1 MSLTRIGS
9 IGINTGIAFAGVTTI
24 VTLNTA
30 NDALSIGATVNVG
43 SGITL
48 GASGDG
54 FFTGVVTATSYVGD
68 GSALTGIAATDNV
81 RTGILD
87 VAGVGTFRNDVN
99 IPDKIVH
106 LGDTNTAIRF
116 PADNQFTVETGG
128 SQRMSLSSS
137 GMIFNETGE
146 DVDFRIESDSQTHM
160 FFVDAG
166 NNKIGV
172 NVDTPLE
179 TLHAKGSLYITLS
192 GSNANEGNAIKFQT
206 KSGGFDTSYGAA
218 IHGLRVGDASS
229 YLRFDTGGQS
239 EKMRLDSN
247 GQLSLGTSTARQKL
261 HIHASDSGAS
271 NMVFT
276 NTTTGSAAA
285 DGFVVGITGAED
297 AQLNMQESASIK
309 FSTADTERLT
319 IGADSNITQTIDTDG
334 DGFIITAGDMKPM
347 LTGNSNRSAENNTI
361 FGISGKWNGT
371 EVGRIAFEAGADTTN
386 KDDGRIR
393 FYTRK
398 SGGSLTQRAMIDDE
412 GRMGILT
419 NSPDATLHIGS
430 IIDNHPVLLLQGG
443 GSTTGDLTVP
453 AAENLQVGHWD
464 SSSNTYTNRFQINT
478 STGNVTMPSQACMV
492 FVDPVDISTVSNANG
507 HNLDPIHF
515 NTQHINQGGVSS
527 SNTKSRIT
535 VPTAGTYLIQGLL
548 SGSLTTASAGD
559 GIQIKI
565 KRNGSVYPDGN
576 MWPAEG
582 MGDFAGK
589 EYAFSF
595 SVPVTLALNDYVELC
610 YDNIGGS
617 IQYNLAYGYF
627 AVTLLH

>member
-48 GASGDG
+48 GASGDV
-54 FFTGVVTATSYVGD
+54 FFTGIATGNGSGLTALNATQLTSGTVPTARLGSGTASSSTFLRGDSTFAAVTSTTINSNADNRVITGSDTANTLNGEANLAFDGTGLGLVGHID
-68 GSALTGIAATDNV
+68 I
-81 RTGILD
+81 RTGSSI
-87 VAGVGTFRNDVN
+87 N
-99 IPDKIVH
+99 
-106 LGDTNTAIRF
+106 TN
-116 PADNQFTVETGG
+116 VTGG
-128 SQRMSLSSS
+128 SASGTLHKNTTSGQFAIVSGGTGGNNYLSFFTSASAAPTEKLRIEADGAILVSNSTGIGIGAATNGSSTYPSVTISGTSGGAVHFEDDGDLLADIYGSSS
-137 GMIFNETGE
+137 GLSLST
-146 DVDFRIESDSQTHM
+146 RKTSD
-160 FFVDAG
+160 
-166 NNKIGV
+166 
-172 NVDTPLE
+172 
-179 TLHAKGSLYITLS
+179 
-192 GSNANEGNAIKFQT
+192 AIIFQT
-206 KSGGFDTSYGAA
+206 NSGTVTEK
-218 IHGLRVGDASS
+218 LR
-229 YLRFDTGGQS
+229 
-239 EKMRLDSN
+239 
-247 GQLSLGTSTARQKL
+247 
-261 HIHASDSGAS
+261 
-271 NMVFT
+271 
-276 NTTTGSAAA
+276 
-285 DGFVVGITGAED
+285 
-297 AQLNMQESASIK
+297 
-309 FSTADTERLT
+309 

-361 FGISGKWNGT
+361 FGISGKWNNT

-412 GRMGILT
+412 GRMGVKT
-419 NSPDATLHIGS
+419 NSPDATLHVGG
-430 IIDNHPVLLLQGG
+430 IIDNHPVLLLEGG
-443 GSTTGDLTVP
+443 GSTTGDLTIP

-478 STGNVTMPSQACMV
+478 GTGNVTMPSQACMV
-492 FVDPVDISTVSNANG
+492 FVDPVDISTVSNAG
-507 HNLDPIHF
+507 GYNLDPIHF
-515 NTQHINQGGVSS
+515 NTQHINNGGMSS

-548 SGSLTTASAGD
+548 SGSVTTASAGD

-565 KRNGSVYPDGN
+565 KRNGSVYPNDQ
-576 MWPAEG
+576 MFPAEG
-582 MGDFAGK
+582 MGDYAGK

-595 SVPVTLALNDYVELC
+595 SVPMTLAANDYVEIC
-610 YDNIGGS
+610 FDNIGGS

>member
-48 GASGDG
+48 GASGDV
-54 FFTGVVTATSYVGD
+54 FFTGIATGNGSGLTALNATQLTSGTVPTARLGSGTASSSTFLRGDSTFAAVTSTTINSNADNRVITGSDTANTLNGEANLAFDGTGLGLVGHID
-68 GSALTGIAATDNV
+68 I
-81 RTGILD
+81 RTGSSI
-87 VAGVGTFRNDVN
+87 N
-99 IPDKIVH
+99 
-106 LGDTNTAIRF
+106 TN
-116 PADNQFTVETGG
+116 VTGG
-128 SQRMSLSSS
+128 SASGTLHKNTTSGQFAIVSGGTGGNNYLSFFTSASAAPTEKLRIEADGAILVSNSTGIGIGAATNGSSTYPSVTISGTSGGAVHFEDDGDLLADIYGSSS
-137 GMIFNETGE
+137 GLSLST
-146 DVDFRIESDSQTHM
+146 RKTSD
-160 FFVDAG
+160 
-166 NNKIGV
+166 
-172 NVDTPLE
+172 
-179 TLHAKGSLYITLS
+179 
-192 GSNANEGNAIKFQT
+192 AIIFQT
-206 KSGGFDTSYGAA
+206 NSGTVTEK
-218 IHGLRVGDASS
+218 LR
-229 YLRFDTGGQS
+229 
-239 EKMRLDSN
+239 
-247 GQLSLGTSTARQKL
+247 
-261 HIHASDSGAS
+261 
-271 NMVFT
+271 
-276 NTTTGSAAA
+276 
-285 DGFVVGITGAED
+285 
-297 AQLNMQESASIK
+297 
-309 FSTADTERLT
+309 

-361 FGISGKWNGT
+361 FGISGKWNNT

-412 GRMGILT
+412 GRMGVKT
-419 NSPDATLHIGS
+419 NSPDATLHVGG
-430 IIDNHPVLLLQGG
+430 IIDNHPVLLLEGG

-453 AAENLQVGHWD
+453 ATENVQVGHWD

-478 STGNVTMPSQACMV
+478 GTGNVTMPSQACMV
-492 FVDPVDISTVSNANG
+492 FVDPVDISTVSNAG
-507 HNLDPIHF
+507 GYNLDPIHF
-515 NTQHINQGGVSS
+515 NTQHINNGGMSS

-548 SGSLTTASAGD
+548 SGSVTTASAGD

-565 KRNGSVYPDGN
+565 KRNGSVYPNDQ
-576 MWPAEG
+576 MFPAEG
-582 MGDFAGK
+582 MGDYAGK

-595 SVPVTLALNDYVELC
+595 SVPITLAVNDYVEIC
-610 YDNIGGS
+610 FDNIGGS

-627 AVTLLH
+627 AVSLMF

>member
-48 GASGDG
+48 GASGDV
-54 FFTGVVTATSYVGD
+54 FFTGIATGNGSGLTALNATQLTSGTVPTARLGSGTASSSTFLRGDSTFAAVTSTTINSNADNRVITGSDTANTLNGEANLAFDGTGLGLVGHIDIRTGSSINTNVTGSSASGTLHKNTTSGQFAIVSGGTGGNNYLSFFTSASAAPTEKLRIEAD
-68 GSALTGIAATDNV
+68 GAILVSNSTGIGIGAATNGSSTYPSV
-81 RTGILD
+81 TIS
-87 VAGVGTFRNDVN
+87 GTSGGA
-99 IPDKIVH
+99 VH
-106 LGDTNTAIRF
+106 FEDDGDLL
-116 PADNQFTVETGG
+116 ADIYG
-128 SQRMSLSSS
+128 SSS
-137 GMIFNETGE
+137 GLSLST
-146 DVDFRIESDSQTHM
+146 RKTSD
-160 FFVDAG
+160 
-166 NNKIGV
+166 
-172 NVDTPLE
+172 
-179 TLHAKGSLYITLS
+179 
-192 GSNANEGNAIKFQT
+192 AIIFQT
-206 KSGGFDTSYGAA
+206 NSGTVTEK
-218 IHGLRVGDASS
+218 LR
-229 YLRFDTGGQS
+229 
-239 EKMRLDSN
+239 
-247 GQLSLGTSTARQKL
+247 
-261 HIHASDSGAS
+261 
-271 NMVFT
+271 
-276 NTTTGSAAA
+276 
-285 DGFVVGITGAED
+285 
-297 AQLNMQESASIK
+297 
-309 FSTADTERLT
+309 

-361 FGISGKWNGT
+361 FGISGKWNNT

-412 GRMGILT
+412 GRMGVKT
-419 NSPDATLHIGS
+419 NSPDATLHVGG
-430 IIDNHPVLLLQGG
+430 IIDNHPVLLLEGG

-453 AAENLQVGHWD
+453 ATENVQVGHWD

-478 STGNVTMPSQACMV
+478 GTGNVTMPSQACMV
-492 FVDPVDISTVSNANG
+492 FVDPVDISTVSNAG
-507 HNLDPIHF
+507 GYNLDPIHF
-515 NTQHINQGGVSS
+515 NTQHINNGGMSS

-548 SGSLTTASAGD
+548 SGSVTTASAGD

-565 KRNGSVYPDGN
+565 KRNGSVYPNDQ
-576 MWPAEG
+576 MFPAEG
-582 MGDFAGK
+582 MGDYAGK

-595 SVPVTLALNDYVELC
+595 SVPITLAVNDYVEIC
-610 YDNIGGS
+610 FDNIGGS